1 MRIASIGLAAITL
14 LQLVGVETVSAAP
27 KPWCMISG
35 RGGPGGGMPD
45 CSYHTL
51 QQCMASL
58 GGGADRCTEN
68 PALAWDR
75 LEGKRSSQ
83 PQRGKAGRGN

>member
-14 LQLVGVETVSAAP
+14 FQLAGAEPASAEQAP
-27 KPWCMISG
+27 RPWCMISG

-45 CSYHTL
+45 CTYHTL
-51 QQCMASL
+51 QQCTASL

-75 LEGKRSSQ
+75 LEGRRSSQ
-83 PQRGKAGRGN
+83 PPRS